1 MFIENILP
9 KIERDKIVKQPFLK
23 DHSRQMLVLHIPAG
37 MELKP
42 HVSKSD
48 ALLVVEEGQA
58 MFTLWDS
65 TGGEEQFEINVHDV
79 VAFKAD
85 QLHAVKAVTDFTA
98 FVIK

>member
-1 MFIENILP
+1 MLIENVLS
-9 KIERDKIVKQPFLK
+9 KIERNKLVKQSFLK
-23 DHSRQMLVLHIPAG
+23 DHSRQMMVLHIPAG

-42 HVSKSD
+42 HVSKVD

-58 MFTLWDS
+58 LFTLWSGDV
-65 TGGEEQFEINVHDV
+65 EEKMEINLHDV

-85 QLHAVKAVTDFTA
+85 QLHAVHAVTDFTA